1 MSGSWT
7 GGCPCKDCN
16 FKTKNSYPLVNYIQ
30 NCNYESRRYM
40 SIEAKEKQ
48 TESLLPLFWFCRQTR
63 KCLHKGCDFRSTV
76 EWDIIMHMK
85 KCPLPWDDI
94 LYHKLSQS
102 YPRWEQ
108 FDEANGRGKKLSSW

>member
-1 MSGSWT
+1 MSSSWA

-16 FKTKNSYPLVNYIQ
+16 FKTKNSYPLVNYIR
-30 NCNYESRRYM
+30 NCNYESRTYT
-40 SIEAKEKQ
+40 SKVTEKKV
-48 TESLLPLFWFCRQTR
+48 EILSPLFWFCRQTK
-63 KCLHKGCDFRSTV
+63 KCLNKDCDFRSTV

-85 KCPLPWDDI
+85 ECPLPIDNI
-94 LYHKLSQS
+94 LFHKLSKS